1 MLIVFFRTIIL
12 YGLVVIFMRMMG
24 KQQIGQLQPYELVVA
39 IMIADL
45 VAVPMQNKG
54 IPLIT
59 GIIPILTLLLSQLFL
74 SYISM
79 KSLKARSI
87 ICGTPTILIEK
98 GRILTSQLQKERY
111 NINDLLEEL
120 RVKGYPNIAD
130 VEYAILETNGSLS
143 VIPKSDKRPVTPQD
157 LNLTP
162 QYEGLPMPIIIDGK
176 IIEKNMKEANISI
189 DWLNEQL
196 KMWHIQNVKDVLFA
210 SFDSNKVLTVYR
222 KEG

>member
-1 MLIVFFRTIIL
+1 MLILFFRTLIL
-12 YGLVVIFMRMMG
+12 YALIVIFMRISG

-45 VAVPMQNKG
+45 VAIPMQNKG
-54 IPLIT
+54 IPLLS
-59 GIIPILTLLLSQLFL
+59 GIIPILTLLVSQLFL
-74 SYISM
+74 SYLSM
-79 KSLKARSI
+79 KSLRARAI

-98 GRILTSQLQKERY
+98 GKILTSQLQKERY

-143 VIPKSDKRPVTPQD
+143 VIPKSCKKPVTPQD

-162 QYEGLPMPIIIDGK
+162 QYEGLPLPIIIDGR
-176 IIEKNMKEANISI
+176 IMHQNMQKAGI
-189 DWLNEQL
+189 DMEWLNEQL
-196 KMWHIQNVKDVLFA
+196 KMWKIQNVKEVLFA
-210 SFDSNKVLTVYR
+210 SLDTNKVLTVYR

>member
-1 MLIVFFRTIIL
+1 
-12 YGLVVIFMRMMG
+12 MRISG

-45 VAVPMQNKG
+45 VAIPMQNKG
-54 IPLIT
+54 MPLVS
-59 GIIPILTLLLSQLFL
+59 GIIPILTLLVSQLFL
-74 SYISM
+74 SYLSI
-79 KSLKARSI
+79 KSLRARAI
-87 ICGTPTILIEK
+87 ICGIPTILVENGK
-98 GRILTSQLQKERY
+98 ILTSQLQKERY

-143 VIPKSDKRPVTPQD
+143 VIPKSNKRPVTPQD

-162 QYEGLPMPIIIDGK
+162 QYEGLPLPIIIDGR
-176 IIEKNMKEANISI
+176 IMHQNMQKAGI
-189 DWLNEQL
+189 DMEWLNAQL
-196 KMWHIQNVKDVLFA
+196 KMWKIQNVKEVLFA
-210 SFDSNKVLTVYR
+210 SLDTNKLLTVYR

>member
-1 MLIVFFRTIIL
+1 MLILFFRTIIL
-12 YGLVVIFMRMMG
+12 YVLVVIFMRISG

-45 VAVPMQNKG
+45 VAIPMQNKG
-54 IPLIT
+54 IPLVS
-59 GIIPILTLLLSQLFL
+59 GIIPILTLLVSQLFL
-74 SYISM
+74 SYLSI
-79 KSLKARSI
+79 KSLRARAI
-87 ICGTPTILIEK
+87 ICGTPTILVENGK
-98 GRILTSQLQKERY
+98 ILTSQLQKERY

-143 VIPKSDKRPVTPQD
+143 VIPKSNKRPVTPQD

-162 QYEGLPMPIIIDGK
+162 QYEGLPLPIIIDG
-176 IIEKNMKEANISI
+176 IIMHQNMQKAGI
-189 DWLNEQL
+189 DMEWLNAQL
-196 KMWHIQNVKDVLFA
+196 KMWKIQNVKEVLFA
-210 SFDSNKVLTVYR
+210 SLDTNKVLTVYR

>member
-1 MLIVFFRTIIL
+1 
-12 YGLVVIFMRMMG
+12 MRISG

-45 VAVPMQNKG
+45 VAIPMQNKG
-54 IPLIT
+54 IPLLS
-59 GIIPILTLLLSQLFL
+59 GIIPVLTLLVSQLFL
-74 SYISM
+74 SYLSM
-79 KSLKARSI
+79 KSLRARAI
-87 ICGTPTILIEK
+87 ICGTPTILVENGK
-98 GRILTSQLQKERY
+98 ILTSQLQKERY

-143 VIPKSDKRPVTPQD
+143 VIPKSNKRPVTPQD

-162 QYEGLPMPIIIDGK
+162 QYEGLPLPIIIDGR
-176 IIEKNMKEANISI
+176 IMHQNMQKAGI
-189 DWLNEQL
+189 DMEWLNEQL
-196 KMWHIQNVKDVLFA
+196 KMWKIQNVKEVLFA
-210 SFDSNKVLTVYR
+210 SLDTNKVLTVYR

>member
-1 MLIVFFRTIIL
+1 MLILFFRTIIL
-12 YGLVVIFMRMMG
+12 YALVVIFMRISG

-45 VAVPMQNKG
+45 VAIPMQNKG
-54 IPLIT
+54 IPLVS
-59 GIIPILTLLLSQLFL
+59 GIIPILTLLVSQLFL
-74 SYISM
+74 SYLSI
-79 KSLKARSI
+79 KSLRARAI
-87 ICGTPTILIEK
+87 ICGTPTILVENGK
-98 GRILTSQLQKERY
+98 ILTSQLQKERY

-143 VIPKSDKRPVTPQD
+143 VIPKSNKRPVTPQD

-162 QYEGLPMPIIIDGK
+162 QYEGLPLPIIIDGR
-176 IIEKNMKEANISI
+176 IMHQNMQKASI
-189 DWLNEQL
+189 DMEWLNAQL
-196 KMWHIQNVKDVLFA
+196 KMWKIQNVKEVLFA
-210 SFDSNKVLTVYR
+210 SLDTNKVLTVYR

>member
-1 MLIVFFRTIIL
+1 MLILFFRTLIL
-12 YGLVVIFMRMMG
+12 YALVVIFMRIMG

-45 VAVPMQNKG
+45 VAIPMQNKG
-54 IPLIT
+54 IPLVA

-79 KSLKARSI
+79 KSLWARTL
-87 ICGTPTILIEK
+87 ICGTPTILVENGK
-98 GRILTSQLQKERY
+98 ILTSQLQKERY

-120 RVKGYPNIAD
+120 RVKGYSNIND
-130 VEYAILETNGSLS
+130 VEFAILETNGSLS
-143 VIPKSDKRPVTPQD
+143 VIPKSEKRPVTPQD

-162 QYEGLPMPIIIDGK
+162 PYEGLPIPIIIDG
-176 IIEKNMKEANISI
+176 ELLENNMKKANIQKEWI
-189 DWLNEQL
+189 FEQL
-196 KMWHIQNVKDVLFA
+196 SMWHIKDLNEVIFA
-210 SFDSNKVLTVYR
+210 SLDSNKVLTVYR

>member
-1 MLIVFFRTIIL
+1 MLILFFRTLIL
-12 YGLVVIFMRMMG
+12 YALVVIFMRISG

-45 VAVPMQNKG
+45 VAIPMQNKG
-54 IPLIT
+54 IPLLS
-59 GIIPILTLLLSQLFL
+59 GIIPVLTLLVSQLFL
-74 SYISM
+74 SYLSM
-79 KSLKARSI
+79 KSLRARAI

-98 GRILTSQLQKERY
+98 GKILTSELQKERY

-130 VEYAILETNGSLS
+130 VEYAILETNGNLS
-143 VIPKSDKRPVTPQD
+143 VIPKSDKKPVTPQD

-162 QYEGLPMPIIIDGK
+162 QYEGLPLPIIIDGR
-176 IIEKNMKEANISI
+176 IMHQNMQKADI
-189 DWLNEQL
+189 DMEWLNEQL
-196 KMWHIQNVKDVLFA
+196 KMWKIQNVKEVLFA
-210 SFDSNKVLTVYR
+210 SLDTNKVLTVYR

>member
-1 MLIVFFRTIIL
+1 MLILFFRTLIL
-12 YGLVVIFMRMMG
+12 YALVVIFMRISG
-24 KQQIGQLQPYELVVA
+24 KQQIGQLQPYELVIA

-45 VAVPMQNKG
+45 VAIPMQNKG
-54 IPLIT
+54 IPLLSC
-59 GIIPILTLLLSQLFL
+59 IIPILTLLVSQLFL
-74 SYISM
+74 SYLSM
-79 KSLKARSI
+79 KSLRARAI

-98 GRILTSQLQKERY
+98 GKILTSQLQKERY

-162 QYEGLPMPIIIDGK
+162 QYEGLPLPIIIDGR
-176 IIEKNMKEANISI
+176 IMHQNMQKAGI
-189 DWLNEQL
+189 DMEWLNEQL
-196 KMWHIQNVKDVLFA
+196 KMWKIQNVKEVLFA
-210 SFDSNKVLTVYR
+210 SLDTNKVLTVYR
-222 KEG
+222 KED

>member
-1 MLIVFFRTIIL
+1 
-12 YGLVVIFMRMMG
+12 MRISG

-45 VAVPMQNKG
+45 VAIPMQNKG
-54 IPLIT
+54 IPLVA
-59 GIIPILTLLLSQLFL
+59 GIIPVLTLLISQLVL
-74 SYISM
+74 SYLSM
-79 KSLKARSI
+79 KSLRARVI

-98 GRILTSQLQKERY
+98 GKILTSQLQKERY

-143 VIPKSDKRPVTPQD
+143 VIPKSDKRPVTPKD
-157 LNLTP
+157 LNITP
-162 QYEGLPMPIIIDGK
+162 EYEGLPLPIIIDGR
-176 IIEKNMKEANISI
+176 IMHQNMQKAGI
-189 DWLNEQL
+189 DLAWLDEQL
-196 KMWHIQNVKDVLFA
+196 KIWNIKSVKEVLFA
-210 SFDSNKVLTVYR
+210 SLDSNKVLTVYK

>member
-1 MLIVFFRTIIL
+1 MLILFFRTLIL
-12 YGLVVIFMRMMG
+12 YALIVIFMRISG

-45 VAVPMQNKG
+45 VAIPMQNKG
-54 IPLIT
+54 IPLLS
-59 GIIPILTLLLSQLFL
+59 GIIPILTLLVSQLFL
-74 SYISM
+74 SYLSM
-79 KSLKARSI
+79 KSLRARAI

-98 GRILTSQLQKERY
+98 GKILTSQLQKERY

-143 VIPKSDKRPVTPQD
+143 VIPKSNKRPVTPQD

-162 QYEGLPMPIIIDGK
+162 QYEGLPLPIIIDGR
-176 IIEKNMKEANISI
+176 IMHQNMQKAGI
-189 DWLNEQL
+189 DMEWLNEQL
-196 KMWHIQNVKDVLFA
+196 KMWKIQNVKEVLFA
-210 SFDSNKVLTVYR
+210 SLDTNKVLTVYR
-222 KEG
+222 KED

>member
-1 MLIVFFRTIIL
+1 MLILFFRTLIL
-12 YGLVVIFMRMMG
+12 YALVVIFMRISG
-24 KQQIGQLQPYELVVA
+24 KQQIGQLQPYELVIA

-45 VAVPMQNKG
+45 VAIPMQNKG
-54 IPLIT
+54 IPLLS
-59 GIIPILTLLLSQLFL
+59 GIIPILTLLVSQLFL
-74 SYISM
+74 SYLSM
-79 KSLKARSI
+79 KSLRARAI

-98 GRILTSQLQKERY
+98 GKILTSQLQKERY

-143 VIPKSDKRPVTPQD
+143 VIPKSNKRPVTPQD

-162 QYEGLPMPIIIDGK
+162 QYEGLPLPIIIDGR
-176 IIEKNMKEANISI
+176 IMHQNMQKAGI
-189 DWLNEQL
+189 DMEWLNAQL
-196 KMWHIQNVKDVLFA
+196 KMWKIQNVKEVLFA
-210 SFDSNKVLTVYR
+210 SLDTNKVLTVYR

>member
-1 MLIVFFRTIIL
+1 MLILFFRTIIL
-12 YGLVVIFMRMMG
+12 YVLVVIFMRISG

-45 VAVPMQNKG
+45 VAIPMQNKG
-54 IPLIT
+54 IPLVS
-59 GIIPILTLLLSQLFL
+59 GIIPILTLLVSQLFL
-74 SYISM
+74 SYLSI
-79 KSLKARSI
+79 KSLRARAI
-87 ICGTPTILIEK
+87 ICGTPTILVENGK
-98 GRILTSQLQKERY
+98 ILTSQLQKERY

-143 VIPKSDKRPVTPQD
+143 VIPKSNKRPVTPQD

-162 QYEGLPMPIIIDGK
+162 QYEGLPLPIIIDGR
-176 IIEKNMKEANISI
+176 IMHQNMQKAGI
-189 DWLNEQL
+189 DMEWLNAQL
-196 KMWHIQNVKDVLFA
+196 KMWKIQNVKEVLFA
-210 SFDSNKVLTVYR
+210 SLDTNKVLTVYR

>member
-1 MLIVFFRTIIL
+1 MLILFFRTLIL
-12 YGLVVIFMRMMG
+12 YALVVIFMRISG

-45 VAVPMQNKG
+45 VAIPMQNKG
-54 IPLIT
+54 IPLLS
-59 GIIPILTLLLSQLFL
+59 GIIPVLTLLVSQLFL
-74 SYISM
+74 SYLSM
-79 KSLKARSI
+79 KSLRARAI
-87 ICGTPTILIEK
+87 ICGTPTILVENGK
-98 GRILTSQLQKERY
+98 ILTSQLQKERY

-143 VIPKSDKRPVTPQD
+143 VIPKSNKRPVTPQD

-162 QYEGLPMPIIIDGK
+162 QYEGLPLPIIIDGR
-176 IIEKNMKEANISI
+176 IMHQNMQKAGI
-189 DWLNEQL
+189 DMEWLNEQL
-196 KMWHIQNVKDVLFA
+196 KMWKIQNVKEVLFA
-210 SFDSNKVLTVYR
+210 SLDTNKVLTVYR